1 MTIFFLFL
9 AQLEAFGAEVVNA
22 EKGVTY
28 QELHERAECWLVEAS
43 SQVPMPLYSY
53 TSLQLYLSIHLYNY
67 IDMCLIVRRLAC
79 GG

>member
-1 MTIFFLFL
+1 MTVFFFL

-43 SQVPMPLYSY
+43 SQVPMF
-53 TSLQLYLSIHLYNY
+53 LYLVP
-67 IDMCLIVRRLAC
+67 M
-79 GG
+79 